1 MESGDIRGTPT
12 EEIEEHNQQDNIISE
27 NIEVE
32 SIQTISEDICINEN
46 ANISNQSSTVTI
58 DQPIQ
63 NQPEIP
69 NIERVRQSGIIS
81 GDTETNEQ
89 DHLYLSKL
97 IFVGMK

>member
-46 ANISNQSSTVTI
+46 ANIKVQ
-58 DQPIQ
+58 Q
-63 NQPEIP
+63 
-69 NIERVRQSGIIS
+69 
-81 GDTETNEQ
+81 
-89 DHLYLSKL
+89 
-97 IFVGMK
+97 